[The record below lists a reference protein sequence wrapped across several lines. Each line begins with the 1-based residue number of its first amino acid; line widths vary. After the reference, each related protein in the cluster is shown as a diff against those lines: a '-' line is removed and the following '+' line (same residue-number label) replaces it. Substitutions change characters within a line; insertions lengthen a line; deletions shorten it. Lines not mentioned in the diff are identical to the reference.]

1 MSHILF
7 NWLRTPRIVPCL
19 YMIQDCAKVWMCNLF
34 KCVMFRA
41 VILSDINSRSKSIM
55 QCYIH
60 DSRLHQDLN
69 EQCGLNVLRCNSF
82 CHQGTMAF
90 PSQIW
95 GKGHQKLRWDWKN
108 TGYKNHFVAKNC
120 NYHLFKLSVM
130 ESISL
135 HLLVLHSSLASA
147 IPMLDNGMGEKVSS
161 SASYHHIHQNY
172 HCHK

>member
-1 MSHILF
+1 
-7 NWLRTPRIVPCL
+7 
-19 YMIQDCAKVWMCNLF
+19 MIQDEMISEGFVFCSQIWLNKRNFKFNPNAFQTLKVLLQWY
-34 KCVMFRA
+34 RY
-41 VILSDINSRSKSIM
+41 KSW
-55 QCYIH
+55 
-60 DSRLHQDLN
+60 LHQDLN

-135 HLLVLHSSLASA
+135 HLLVLHSSSLASA

>member
-1 MSHILF
+1 M
-7 NWLRTPRIVPCL
+7 R
-19 YMIQDCAKVWMCNLF
+19 Y
-34 KCVMFRA
+34 
-41 VILSDINSRSKSIM
+41 
-55 QCYIH
+55 YIH
-60 DSRLHQDLN
+60 DSRLHQDLNGAVSFCICTTAEEPLEFEMHWIKLEISFCSIKSGCKTQNLPRSWDLN

-120 NYHLFKLSVM
+120 NCHLFKLSVM

-135 HLLVLHSSLASA
+135 HLLVLHSSLAAA

>member
-1 MSHILF
+1 MAFKIIKSAFVSWPLQKNLWSLKCIWIKLEISF
-7 NWLRTPRIVPCL
+7 CSIKSGCKTQNLPRS
-19 YMIQDCAKVWMCNLF
+19 W
-34 KCVMFRA
+34 
-41 VILSDINSRSKSIM
+41 
-55 QCYIH
+55 
-60 DSRLHQDLN
+60 DLN

-135 HLLVLHSSLASA
+135 HLLVVHSSLASA

-172 HCHK
+172 HCLK